1 MTSDYEFR
9 KFGNLNLEEK
19 RALCKQIKVH
29 RADDAQVGDWVTC
42 FFYEAGVYAQGYLCD
57 EKLNICIRN
66 SEILL
71 PIKGSCY
78 EG

>member
-1 MTSDYEFR
+1 MTNYEFK
-9 KFGNLNLEEK
+9 KFGELTIEEK
-19 RALCKQIKVH
+19 KVLGKQMTVYRAN
-29 RADDAQVGDWVTC
+29 DAQAGDWVTC

-57 EKLNICIRN
+57 EKLNICIRD
-66 SEILL
+66 SEILF

>member
-1 MTSDYEFR
+1 MTNYEFK
-9 KFGNLNLEEK
+9 KFGELNVEDK
-19 RALCKQIKVH
+19 KVLCKQMKVY

-66 SEILL
+66 NEMLF